1 MADGAGG
8 KEVGRISVRV
18 VPNTNKFRARLKEQ
32 LEEIEKGESV
42 DVDVNADMDAA
53 KVLAKFKAMMKAM
66 REQAAKGVPV
76 EPKVKPESATREL
89 DSFQKR
95 LLSELNKS
103 TQKIEAKI
111 PLTVDGE
118 KFRRQLAQHVKNVE
132 TRIRA
137 NIPVEFGAANKYR
150 SDLGAEIKQLQKIS
164 GEAEQS
170 RSRFSRLTTSLR
182 ELGSGFGNA
191 LGNIRPFGI
200 GLLGIVAIASLL
212 APALALLTGVLLSIP
227 ALIAAI
233 ALPIGAV
240 ALGMD
245 GIKNAAKTLAPEVEK
260 LKAAMSSRFEERLTP
275 VFERMKAI
283 FPVLQENMPKLADSL
298 SSVFSSMTSVLTGDK
313 GRSQIENIINNVAT
327 AVDRS
332 KTGVQD
338 FTSAILTL
346 ISAVSNKLP
355 GLSSV
360 FNEYANRFLNW
371 VNQITTVG
379 PDGVS
384 QLDTALSAIKATLT
398 GLLDLV
404 GNLGSLGLD
413 TLIDPE
419 FITNLKVFI
428 NLIVNSLPVVVPV
441 LAAAFEGVVRI
452 MSGIRNLFNFLS
464 GDWSNVSGPLQTL
477 VIGLQAVTGAVEAV
491 YNAVTSKLPDIGT
504 IITAAFGGIPTA
516 VSEAFS
522 GIVPSVSDIMGQV
535 VSTFTGGGNQ
545 IVSEVGT
552 WPGKIVSALGDLG
565 SLLFNSGA
573 SVVSGFVAGIRS
585 RLGDVASAA
594 GELMSRARSFFPFSP
609 AKEGPFSGRGWV
621 TYSGES
627 IAQGLADGITNKAEV
642 AAGAAKDLVKGVN
655 DQLSQVA
662 DLGKQGVDIGAN
674 FARAN
679 LQQFQSDLGIGGGAA
694 SSIAEQ
700 GLGWAQGLLGNTFN
714 IQVGSVDDAMRIKN
728 NELNRQGLQWNGG

>member
-18 VPNTNKFRARLKEQ
+18 VPNTNKFRQRLKEQ
-32 LEEIEKGESV
+32 LEEVEKGESV

-66 REQAAKGVPV
+66 RDQAAKGIPV

-89 DSFQKR
+89 DGFQKR

-118 KFRRQLAQHVKNVE
+118 RFRRQLAQHVKNVE

-260 LKAAMSSRFEERLTP
+260 LKTAMSSRFEERLTP

-642 AAGAAKDLVKGVN
+642 AAGAAKDMVQGVN
-655 DQLSQVA
+655 DQLSKVA

-714 IQVGSVDDAMRIKN
+714 IQVGSVDDALRIKN
-728 NELNRQGLQWNGG
+728 NQLNRQALQWNGA

>member
-170 RSRFSRLTTSLR
+170 RSRFSRLTTGLR

-260 LKAAMSSRFEERLTP
+260 LKTAMSSRFEERLTP

-298 SSVFSSMTSVLTGDK
+298 SSVFSSITSVLTGDK

-491 YNAVTSKLPDIGT
+491 YNAVTSKMPDIGT

-621 TYSGES
+621 SYSGES